1 MEKKTAVN
9 SQSELTKENEALRQ
23 RIAVL
28 EKAVLEQQTLEE
40 NLQSQIMLLQSIAD
54 SPSAI
59 SIVSTDLKGNI
70 LFWNK
75 GAENLLGHRAEDIV
89 GLQKIGVVYPDTSET
104 KLVIRHVVEFILREK
119 KGITCEV
126 DEITKDGRLLNV
138 KLTLS
143 PRFDG
148 EGRVVGILGIGE
160 NATERKLAEKALAE
174 RVRMAAF
181 GAEVGSVLV
190 SGNSL
195 QLMLQKCVEE
205 VELHIDSSLVRIWT
219 LHPGDHTLE
228 LQAGS
233 QSNSHYP
240 SNPHPLIKHI
250 VKKHKPYLT
259 NSLQDDPL
267 ISHQTP
273 ASDSA
278 SEPELGKMFAKGI
291 TSFAGYPLMV
301 GNRMMG
307 VLEIFSKIP
316 LTEAEQHTL
325 GIVANEIAMSIER
338 IWAYAVVRASEERIR
353 AIVANALD
361 GIITIYQ
368 NGTIESFNPAAE
380 TIFGYKAQE
389 AIGKNIS
396 LLIPKPQQ
404 DNPGKSLH
412 DFIQTGE
419 EAVVGSV
426 TEVVG
431 LRDNGLSF
439 PMELAISKI
448 LIPERRRQSRMQE
461 GRRPI
466 LFICMVRDITERK
479 RFETILREERDYS
492 AQLTEKTPALICGM
506 TPQGIIHFINPAV
519 EKNTGFLA
527 NELIGKNWWRKFYP
541 DKDYEQVERLFTAL
555 EKGPVADYEM
565 LMTVRSGEKRLA
577 AWNFFNRFDETG
589 KLIEIIGFGVDLT
602 ERKKV
607 ENELILAAR
616 QAEESNR
623 LKSSFLSVMSHELR
637 TPLTVLLGNTPLLT
651 DANHIPAPK
660 VVAEIGQDMEVS
672 GKHLLALIDDLL
684 DFSKIEAGRMILNY
698 EPLSI
703 KALVDEVVSN
713 VEVITEKKG
722 LTIHTRIDDI
732 TISADPVRL
741 RQILLNIL
749 GNSVKFTDH
758 GEINITTETK
768 GEMVS
773 FRIQDTG
780 CGIAEN
786 DLPIIFDSFRQADA
800 SVTRSASGTG
810 LGLAITKKL
819 VEMHGGSIFAESVL
833 GQGTILSFTL
843 PIACPTGKEKSDFQM
858 W

>member
-1 MEKKTAVN
+1 
-9 SQSELTKENEALRQ
+9 
-23 RIAVL
+23 VL
-28 EKAVLEQQTLEE
+28 EKAVQDQQTLEGD
-40 NLQSQIMLLQSIAD
+40 LQSQIMLLQSIAE

-59 SIVSTDLKGNI
+59 SIVSTDLNGNI
-70 LFWNK
+70 LYWNK
-75 GAENLLGHRAEDIV
+75 GAENLLGHRAEDVV
-89 GLQKIGVVYPDTSET
+89 GLQKIGIVYPDNTET
-104 KLVIRHVVEFILREK
+104 KLVIRHVVEYLLKEK

-143 PRFDG
+143 PRFDAD
-148 EGRVVGILGIGE
+148 GRVVGILGIGE

-190 SGNSL
+190 SGSSL
-195 QLMLQKCVEE
+195 QLMLQKCVDE
-205 VELHIDSSLVRIWT
+205 VELHIESSLVRIWT
-219 LHPGDHTLE
+219 LHPGDNTLE

-233 QSNSHYP
+233 QSNDHYP
-240 SNPHPLIKHI
+240 STPHSLIKHI
-250 VKKHKPYLT
+250 AREHKPYLT
-259 NSLQDDPL
+259 NSLQTDKLLSCQSSP
-267 ISHQTP
+267 SNFNTGSSP
-273 ASDSA
+273 ATEIEA
-278 SEPELGKMFAKGI
+278 ILAKGI

-301 GNRMMG
+301 GSRTMG

-361 GIITIYQ
+361 GIITIYH
-368 NGTIESFNPAAE
+368 NGIIESFNPAAE

-389 AIGKNIS
+389 TLGKNIS
-396 LLIPKPQQ
+396 LLIPEAHQS
-404 DNPGKSLH
+404 DPGRKLH
-412 DFIQTGE
+412 SFIQTGE
-419 EAVVGSV
+419 EGVVGRV
-426 TEVVG
+426 IEVVG
-431 LRDNGLSF
+431 LRNNSISF
-439 PMELAISKI
+439 PMEVAISK
-448 LIPERRRQSRMQE
+448 LQIPERRRPSRMQE
-461 GRRPI
+461 GRRPM

-492 AQLTEKTPALICGM
+492 AQLAEKTPALICGM
-506 TPQGIIHFINPAV
+506 TPGGIIHFINPAV

-527 NELIGKNWWRKFYP
+527 SDLIGKNWWRKFYP
-541 DKDYEQVERLFTAL
+541 DEDYEQVEKLFSAL
-555 EKGPVADYEM
+555 AQGPVTDHEM
-565 LMTVRSGEKRLA
+565 LMTIRSGEKRLV
-577 AWNFFNRFDETG
+577 AWSFVNRFDETG
-589 KLIEIIGFGVDLT
+589 KIIEIIGFGVDLT

-607 ENELILAAR
+607 ENELILAAQ

-623 LKSSFLSVMSHELR
+623 LKSTFLSVMSHELR

-651 DANHIPAPK
+651 DINDIPPPN
-660 VVAEIGQDMEVS
+660 VIVEIGEDMETS

-684 DFSKIEAGRMILNY
+684 DFSKIEAGRMALNF
-698 EPLSI
+698 ETFSL
-703 KALVDEVVSN
+703 KTLVDEVVSN
-713 VEVITEKKG
+713 VEVIADKKG
-722 LTIHTRIDDI
+722 LAIHTRMEDLDI
-732 TISADPVRL
+732 TADPVRL
-741 RQILLNIL
+741 KQILLNIL
-749 GNSVKFTDH
+749 GNSVKFTDQ
-758 GEINITTETK
+758 GEINFVVEKK

-819 VEMHGGSIFAESVL
+819 VEMHDGSIFAESIL
-833 GQGTILSFTL
+833 GQGTIITFTL
-843 PIACPTGKEKSDFQM
+843 PIIPPKGKNVTDFHM